1 VSDELISF
9 VAGLGAGLAVAAPL
23 GPMGILCIER
33 TLAMGAVAGLATG
46 LGAAT
51 VHVVYSAVALL
62 GLGAGVEVLMKT
74 EKASLSLVSAA
85 ILFWF
90 ALRTVRRRPTFGG
103 ARRAPKHLVGSY
115 FGAVAFG
122 LTNPVTLVL
131 FAGILPALADRG
143 GSAASPLTVAG
154 IGAGSVAW
162 WIGLIGLVA
171 SLRSRLSLR
180 LLGLCNWAS
189 GLALAAL
196 GLAMICRAVG
206 VPP

>member
-51 VHVVYSAVALL
+51 VHVVYSAVALF
-62 GLGAGVEVLMKT
+62 GLGTAVEILMET
-74 EKASLSLVSAA
+74 ERAALSLASAG

-90 ALRTVRRRPTFGG
+90 ALRVVLRRPTFCG
-103 ARRAPKHLVGSY
+103 ARAPNHVVASY
-115 FGAVAFG
+115 LGAVAFG

-131 FAGILPALADRG
+131 FAGIVPALADGG
-143 GSAASPLTVAG
+143 GSVASPLTVVG

-162 WIGLIGLVA
+162 WIGLVGTVA

-196 GLAMICRAVG
+196 GLAMVCRAFG
-206 VPP
+206 VPA